1 MHWNEG
7 RVQNREQT
15 ELWYLHQGLHNLE
28 QNVGSFKHSSKQPK
42 INFDLISK
50 FYTIFH
56 SSPPN
61 TLYLLMDTLIQF
73 ISWFLEKILYF
84 YNVVIFS
91 HFLLLL

>member
-50 FYTIFH
+50 FYTIFQDICEIVLH
-56 SSPPN
+56 Q
-61 TLYLLMDTLIQF
+61 TLCIC
-73 ISWFLEKILYF
+73 
-84 YNVVIFS
+84 
-91 HFLLLL
+91 

>member
-42 INFDLISK
+42 INFDLNSK
-50 FYTIFH
+50 FFKIFV
-56 SSPPN
+56 
-61 TLYLLMDTLIQF
+61 
-73 ISWFLEKILYF
+73 K
-84 YNVVIFS
+84 
-91 HFLLLL
+91 